1 MRTQLTS
8 VLLAVLA
15 FGPAACRSVPARTD
29 DYSRLCMREP
39 AQVCSADGTVLVQ
52 AVDDRR
58 ILIALDRQDGQK
70 PDGLVD
76 QLFLYTASESHG
88 YQPEGRS
95 FSGHVEYGQG
105 FLRVIG
111 KAGQEPLLFVIRS
124 AVGKDVTGV
133 DMAVGRRFDH
143 SIGLSHYTG
152 LRPLPI
158 ERLKALRASAQC
170 DGPAGS
176 CVEVDGFRI
185 GFPA

>member
-1 MRTQLTS
+1 MRTQLLS
-8 VLLAVLA
+8 VFLSVAA
-15 FGPAACRSVPARTD
+15 FASGACRSIPART
-29 DYSRLCMREP
+29 SAHQLCESEPTRL
-39 AQVCSADGTVLVQ
+39 CSADGVVSVL

-58 ILIALDRQDGQK
+58 ILVALDGQGGQK

-76 QLFLYTASESHG
+76 ELFLYTASESHG
-88 YQPEGRS
+88 YQSQTES

-111 KAGQEPLLFVIRS
+111 KEGQEPLLFLVRPA
-124 AVGKDVTGV
+124 AVEGRFTVGT
-133 DMAVGRRFDH
+133 GRRFDH
-143 SIGLSHYTG
+143 SIGLSHYAG
-152 LRPLPI
+152 IRRLRI
-158 ERLKALRASAQC
+158 DRLKALRASVLC